1 MWLPGRPARGLG
13 PCLSCPVLSCLA
25 VSSLGHFIRRLEER
39 EFRERG
45 AETLKINETPTI
57 SRLRGFFF
65 FSSFLM
71 GEEGVQYRRIVI
83 YKCSSD
89 EGFSNSNLSTEI
101 LTIFDSIFGL
111 PKPNL
116 TYGLWQLNSL
126 SCSHHWSISAFP
138 TDHSLSLPYPNM
150 KKFLFMP
157 GPHIG
162 KQANLS

>member
-1 MWLPGRPARGLG
+1 MVRMWLPGRPARGLG

-89 EGFSNSNLSTEI
+89 EGFSNSWLGR
-101 LTIFDSIFGL
+101 LL
-111 PKPNL
+111 PLAGGTCLLPSVEGRGRQGWVLQNP
-116 TYGLWQLNSL
+116 QLPVGHVS
-126 SCSHHWSISAFP
+126 P
-138 TDHSLSLPYPNM
+138 RGEP
-150 KKFLFMP
+150 
-157 GPHIG
+157 
-162 KQANLS
+162 